1 MNENLDDFEVQD
13 LTKFY
18 RPPPVRETR
27 SDLDD
32 FEVQDL
38 TKFYRPPPVRATS
51 FESITDPVKRVEY
64 AAAEQLP
71 QAVGPPAVAS
81 SFTSRLSA
89 ARGAAARSRIEA
101 QVRGALVANIPKVA
115 SVDKLIRELTT
126 VKGVMDSPE
135 TSCNTAQQ
143 ILKEFDTNYMY
154 IFKHIEK
161 NPRYF
166 DNPDVISQLRALE
179 ISIQNKSRK
188 CIESKLINMY
198 KQIFDIRGGG
208 NRKRNSH
215 RRLRLRLR
223 SNRRKNKNKTH
234 KSRKSRKSRRMF

>member
-1 MNENLDDFEVQD
+1 M
-13 LTKFY
+13 
-18 RPPPVRETR
+18 
-27 SDLDD
+27 
-32 FEVQDL
+32 
-38 TKFYRPPPVRATS
+38 

-64 AAAEQLP
+64 M
-71 QAVGPPAVAS
+71 
-81 SFTSRLSA
+81 
-89 ARGAAARSRIEA
+89 
-101 QVRGALVANIPKVA
+101 NIPKVA

-135 TSCNTAQQ
+135 TSCETAQQ
-143 ILKEFDTNYMY
+143 IIKDFDTNYMY

-179 ISIQNKSRK
+179 ISIQNKSSRE
-188 CIESKLINMY
+188 CIKSKLINRY
-198 KQIFDIRGGG
+198 KEIFDIRDGG
-208 NRKRNSH
+208 NKKRNSH

-234 KSRKSRKSRRMF
+234 KSRKSRRSRRMF

>member
-1 MNENLDDFEVQD
+1 MTATFPDNVGDLSTKSYLDDFEVQG
-13 LTKFY
+13 
-18 RPPPVRETR
+18 
-27 SDLDD
+27 
-32 FEVQDL
+32 L
-38 TKFYRPPPVRATS
+38 TKFYRPPPVRATL

-64 AAAEQLP
+64 M
-71 QAVGPPAVAS
+71 
-81 SFTSRLSA
+81 
-89 ARGAAARSRIEA
+89 
-101 QVRGALVANIPKVA
+101 NIPKVA

-135 TSCNTAQQ
+135 TSCETAQQ
-143 ILKEFDTNYMY
+143 IIKDFDTNYMY

-179 ISIQNKSRK
+179 ISIQNKSSRE
-188 CIESKLINMY
+188 CIKSKLINRY
-198 KQIFDIRGGG
+198 KEIFDIRDGG
-208 NRKRNSH
+208 NKKRNSH

-234 KSRKSRKSRRMF
+234 KSRKSRRSRRMF

>member
-1 MNENLDDFEVQD
+1 MNNNYLDDLDDLEVQD

-208 NRKRNSH
+208 KRKKRNSI
-215 RRLRLRLR
+215 RLHLC
-223 SNRRKNKNKTH
+223 SKRRKNKNKTN
-234 KSRKSRKSRRMF
+234 KKRRSRRVF